1 VPLTGPRLIV
11 EFVGQNFR
19 GMLLTLQQRYGFDLT
34 DEELDVYVRREEDVV
49 IAKLKQALRPCE
61 GVDDV
66 LEKLKGRYAYAVV
79 SSSALRRVRA
89 SIEKVGQDKYFDKDK
104 VFSAATSLPKPTSK
118 PDPAIYLWAMEKL
131 GRTAGECVAVEDSK
145 SGTLSAT
152 RAGIKV
158 VGYVGPYE
166 DAKRGEMEATLR
178 EAGAV
183 VIMRDWSEF
192 ESCLAKIEG
201 GEV

>member
-1 VPLTGPRLIV
+1 
-11 EFVGQNFR
+11 
-19 GMLLTLQQRYGFDLT
+19 
-34 DEELDVYVRREEDVV
+34 
-49 IAKLKQALRPCE
+49 
-61 GVDDV
+61 
-66 LEKLKGRYAYAVV
+66 
-79 SSSALRRVRA
+79 
-89 SIEKVGQDKYFDKDK
+89 
-104 VFSAATSLPKPTSK
+104 
-118 PDPAIYLWAMEKL
+118 MEKL